1 MTRVDLDRGL
11 VVNKG
16 CFIVSG
22 SLMNTSPAKVAVRV
36 FGAKADDS
44 VEIHKGPV
52 QVAFVPVRNPAIV
65 EGLGAIAV
73 GLFAPS
79 EYGFAASDT
88 PIRICGHAVLRSRI
102 NCFRCCSQH
111 GPRYECH
118 DSKREVFHRQT
129 LLWSSKAAPR
139 PEESN
144 GELVF
149 GTLPLCAGACSRARK
164 RHLRPAVRGT

>member
-52 QVAFVPVRNPAIV
+52 QIAFVPVRIPAIV
-65 EGLGAIAV
+65 EELAAFRTEADGLIIVRKSSVQVAFIPVCNPTIVEGSGVFGVEADGFAVIRKGLVQIALVPVRNSAIVEGFGAIAV
-73 GLFAPS
+73 GLFAPLS
-79 EYGFAASDT
+79 T
-88 PIRICGHAVLRSRI
+88 AVQPAILRSA
-102 NCFRCCSQH
+102 S
-111 GPRYECH
+111 
-118 DSKREVFHRQT
+118 
-129 LLWSSKAAPR
+129 A
-139 PEESN
+139 
-144 GELVF
+144 
-149 GTLPLCAGACSRARK
+149 
-164 RHLRPAVRGT
+164 